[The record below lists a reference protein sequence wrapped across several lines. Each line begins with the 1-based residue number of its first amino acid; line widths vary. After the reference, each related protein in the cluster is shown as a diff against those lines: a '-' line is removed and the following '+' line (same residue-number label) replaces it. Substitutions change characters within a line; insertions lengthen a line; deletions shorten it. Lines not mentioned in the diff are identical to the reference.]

1 MSNFVEI
8 KGKTIE
14 DAILNAE
21 KKFNVLRDDLEYNI
35 VEKGST
41 GILGFIGVKPAII
54 SVRVKEKVID
64 IKDEIEINT
73 NIIENKKLNFDNPKE
88 EVKQY
93 LKEVFSLMDVDVSI
107 DNIKYDENS
116 KILNVEL
123 NGTNMGILIGQRG
136 QTLESIQ
143 LLLNLAINKN
153 KSKENHIKVR
163 IDTEN
168 YRERRKETLERL
180 AYSVA
185 KKVKYERN
193 TIKLEPMT
201 SYERRIIHSALQN
214 NKYVVTKS
222 EGEEPN
228 RRIVVMLKK

>member
-136 QTLESIQ
+136 QT
-143 LLLNLAINKN
+143 
-153 KSKENHIKVR
+153 
-163 IDTEN
+163 
-168 YRERRKETLERL
+168 
-180 AYSVA
+180 
-185 KKVKYERN
+185 
-193 TIKLEPMT
+193 
-201 SYERRIIHSALQN
+201 
-214 NKYVVTKS
+214 
-222 EGEEPN
+222 
-228 RRIVVMLKK
+228 

>member
-1 MSNFVEI
+1 M
-8 KGKTIE
+8 GK
-14 DAILNAE
+14 
-21 KKFNVLRDDLEYNI
+21 
-35 VEKGST
+35 
-41 GILGFIGVKPAII
+41 
-54 SVRVKEKVID
+54 
-64 IKDEIEINT
+64 
-73 NIIENKKLNFDNPKE
+73 
-88 EVKQY
+88 EVK
-93 LKEVFSLMDVDVSI
+93 
-107 DNIKYDENS
+107 
-116 KILNVEL
+116 
-123 NGTNMGILIGQRG
+123 
-136 QTLESIQ
+136 LESIQ

-153 KSKENHIKVR
+153 KSKENHLKVR